1 MSDEYWEMV
10 KRERET
16 VRKEKKMR
24 KLKALLYLGALAFMV
39 IIAFGLPLNYYYT
52 RIYPLDRDVSVHL
65 NYVTKLTDAD
75 AIGREFDLALKGLE
89 NYHGNPSWI
98 FPTVY
103 SDFDYIKEKIKA
115 QRDMAYAMKNISK
128 TDYAYQRYIEN
139 AIRTAGELEK
149 NIGDAEW
156 WLWFTPQNI
165 ILAVVWIVVFII
177 ILAYVPEGY

>member
-1 MSDEYWEMV
+1 MSDEYWE
-10 KRERET
+10 
-16 VRKEKKMR
+16 KMR
-24 KLKALLYLGALAFMV
+24 KEYKMRELKALLYLGTLAFMV
-39 IIAFGLPLNYYYT
+39 VIAFALPLNYYRT
-52 RIYPLDRDVSVHL
+52 VIYPLDRDVKVHL

-75 AIGREFDLALKGLE
+75 AIGRELDLALKGLE

-103 SDFDYIKEKIKA
+103 SDFDYIREQIKA

-149 NIGDAEW
+149 NIEDAQN
-156 WLWFTPQNI
+156 WLWFSLQNI
-165 ILAVVWIVVFII
+165 ILAIVWVVVFIMLLV
-177 ILAYVPEGY
+177 LAPVD